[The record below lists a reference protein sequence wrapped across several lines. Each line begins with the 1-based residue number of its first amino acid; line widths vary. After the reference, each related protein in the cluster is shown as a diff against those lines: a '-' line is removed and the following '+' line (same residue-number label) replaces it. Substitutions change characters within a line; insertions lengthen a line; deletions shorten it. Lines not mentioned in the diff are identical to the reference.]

1 MGASRGFISNIM
13 KSILSLCKTAL
24 LTTAVTM
31 TTSTVYAGNVGQTH
45 TGLPADSV
53 IRAHAARVLMVGFKG
68 NEVTPDN
75 PVVGYLRDLGVGAIV
90 LFDVDLTGSAEL
102 GSRNVTSPRQLR
114 KLTADLRSLS
124 RQPIFIAADQ
134 EGGRVQRLKPAYGW
148 LKVPSAQSAGE
159 NGPDSVHAQAAL
171 AAEQLADAGVNL
183 NLAPV
188 ADMYIEGCPVIAGLD
203 RAYSTDTAIV
213 EDYCRI
219 FSQEHAKRHVGTTI
233 KHFPGHGSAVSD
245 THHGFTD
252 VTSTW
257 HESELAPFRGLI
269 ASGDAMAIMT
279 AHIFNRNLD
288 PDYPASLSKKITT
301 DLLRDRLGFNGLII
315 TDDLYMEAVKDNY
328 SVEDFIV
335 LAINSGADL
344 LCVGNNISTGFE
356 PDRPQLLV
364 NIITEAVKNGKIPY
378 SRLLDAN
385 RHLDEALKR
394 LTE

>member
-1 MGASRGFISNIM
+1 M
-13 KSILSLCKTAL
+13 KSILSLCRTVL
-24 LTTAVTM
+24 LTLAVTM
-31 TTSTVYAGNVGQTH
+31 TATQLLAGNAAVADFAV
-45 TGLPADSV
+45 LPSDSI
-53 IRAHAARVLMVGFKG
+53 IRAHAARMLMVGFRG
-68 NEVTPDN
+68 NAVTEDN
-75 PVVGYLRDLGVGAIV
+75 PVTGYLRDLGVGAIV

-102 GSRNVTSPRQLR
+102 GSRNITSPEQLR

-124 RQPIFIAADQ
+124 KRPIIIAADQ

-148 LKVPSAQSAGE
+148 QKIPSAHSAGS
-159 NGPDSVHAQAAL
+159 NGPDSVRAQAAL

-188 ADMYIEGCPVIAGLD
+188 ADLYYAGCPAIAELD

-219 FSQEHAKRHVGTTI
+219 FLQEHAKRHVGTTV

-252 VTSTW
+252 VTATW
-257 HESELAPFRGLI
+257 HASELAPFRGLI
-269 ASGDAMAIMT
+269 NSGDAMAIMT
-279 AHIFNRNLD
+279 AHIFIRDLD

-301 DLLRDRLGFNGLII
+301 DLLRGQLGFDGLVI
-315 TDDLYMEAVKDNY
+315 TDDLYMEAVRDNY
-328 SVEDFIV
+328 SVEDFII

-356 PDRPQLLV
+356 ADRPQLLV
-364 NIITEAVKNGKIPY
+364 NIITEAVRDGKIPY
-378 SRLLDAN
+378 SRILEAN
-385 RHLDEALKR
+385 RHLDETLSR
-394 LTE
+394 LSR